1 MLPTPGVRILV
12 IALLASGCVIGE
24 DGTGGDDG
32 ELGPN
37 GRPIRPVPTN
47 GLVLDAALAAQLPV
61 TGLGTRGEGGAVV
74 LAPAADAA
82 FASDAGRALLRY
94 ATICALAP
102 EDELVA
108 GGDRFAGFYGLAPEW
123 ASGACGDACQ
133 RWVSACL
140 LAHANANGTPFEIS
154 LRGDHPA
161 LAAGDAARA
170 ELTYQEAAY
179 YGNVFQRD
187 LHACWGADAGH
198 ASPSD
203 AERFLAGRVC
213 GQVYGEC
220 GLVTAGPCAHPS
232 AAEIA
237 ACRRP
242 APDGGGFAD
251 CHTGDLGEY
260 PRSSP
265 VIREVVTVYLR
276 P

>member
-1 MLPTPGVRILV
+1 MRILV

-24 DGTGGDDG
+24 EHIEGGGD
-32 ELGPN
+32 EEIGPN

-61 TGLGTRGEGGAVV
+61 AGLGTRGADGAVA
-74 LAPAADAA
+74 LAPAAESALAA
-82 FASDAGRALLRY
+82 PAGRALLKY
-94 ATICALAP
+94 AAICALPAG
-102 EDELVA
+102 DALIA
-108 GGDRFAGFYGLAPEW
+108 GGERLAGFYGLAPEW
-123 ASGACGDACQ
+123 ATGACGEACQ

-140 LAHANANGTPFEIS
+140 LAHANANGTPFPIS

-161 LAAGDAARA
+161 LAAGDVAVA
-170 ELTYQEAAY
+170 EFTYQEAAY

-187 LHACWGADAGH
+187 LHACWGGDAGH
-198 ASPSD
+198 ASPND
-203 AERFLAGRVC
+203 GERFLAGRVC

-220 GLVTAGPCAHPS
+220 GLVTAGPCTYPDPADFS
-232 AAEIA
+232 

-242 APDGGGFAD
+242 APEGGGFAD
-251 CHTGDLGEY
+251 CHTGTLGEY